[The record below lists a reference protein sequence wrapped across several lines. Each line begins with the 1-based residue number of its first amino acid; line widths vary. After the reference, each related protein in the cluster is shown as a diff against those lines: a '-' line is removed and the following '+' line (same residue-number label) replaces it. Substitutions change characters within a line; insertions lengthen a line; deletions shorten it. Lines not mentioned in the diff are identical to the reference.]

1 MGYTVLHDKR
11 IAYIK
16 EDSTIEIRDLKQEH
30 KVVASS
36 KPYSNFSQGDF
47 NRSIFRELSNGN
59 LITNFYTDEF
69 VVFTID
75 KDSIYKVG
83 GIKNIKRTTV
93 WDRISSFIK
102 ESFCCD

>member
-47 NRSIFRELSNGN
+47 NRIIFREL
-59 LITNFYTDEF
+59 
-69 VVFTID
+69 
-75 KDSIYKVG
+75 K
-83 GIKNIKRTTV
+83 
-93 WDRISSFIK
+93 W
-102 ESFCCD
+102 